1 MAHPPSVGVN
11 AVDQDA
17 QTPLH
22 YAAFHGRTDTVT
34 LLLQY
39 GAHQSV
45 VNLLGLT
52 PLHIAASLGHSEI
65 VDQLGAEQP
74 PAQAVGTPMHGAAQ
88 YGRVGLFAKPQLLP
102 YLSTADETGTTPLHL
117 AASSVDAA
125 SVRALVSLG
134 ADVHRRNEDGDAPL
148 HMAMAWLE
156 CRVREVE
163 NARAADRKDNA
174 RRLRGAAAG
183 DLVRRG
189 PTALALPG
197 VPEPVCRKLD
207 DFRAV
212 VLSFLAAGVRV
223 DRVGGGGGARAPPAR
238 VADVLAHP
246 PERRRLWAAAARAAG
261 HHGARAAAGG
271 RRAAGRAPLGW
282 TPCPPGGRRVG
293 GRVPRHPRR
302 VTIVPRRRRPVAP
315 PHPRGPPVTVRQ

>member
-22 YAAFHGRTDTVT
+22 YAAFHGRIAAVT
-34 LLLQY
+34 SLLQY

-189 PTALALPG
+189 QTALALPG

-212 VLSFLAAGVRV
+212 ILSFLAAGVRV
-223 DRVGGGGGARAPPAR
+223 DRVGGGGGGVRHPHAWRMCLRILRSADGFGPRPLVRLAITGRARRPA
-238 VADVLAHP
+238 ADARRA
-246 PERRRLWAAAARAAG
+246 ERRW
-261 HHGARAAAGG
+261 GG
-271 RRAAGRAPLGW
+271 RRARPAGGALA
-282 TPCPPGGRRVG
+282 
-293 GRVPRHPRR
+293 
-302 VTIVPRRRRPVAP
+302 VASP
-315 PHPRGPPVTVRQ
+315 ATRDA